1 MTLSEDNEI
10 DYIGYNSNGYPF
22 NKVFPPDAMK
32 YGDDFYGYP
41 SVSAGTIFYDCMV
54 QGYGVTF
61 SFGDKDYVIPEGE
74 NNTLVNL
81 TDKTTTIFESI
92 MDLVKTATIDGI
104 PLMTL
109 INEDRLENVDIQ

>member
-1 MTLSEDNEI
+1 MTSSEDNDTDYI
-10 DYIGYNSNGYPF
+10 DYDSGGYPF
-22 NKVFPPDAMK
+22 NKEFPPDVLK

-54 QGYGVTF
+54 QGYGITF
-61 SFGDKDYVIPEGE
+61 SFGNKDYVIPEGE
-74 NNTLVNL
+74 NNKLVNL
-81 TDKTTTIFESI
+81 TDKTNSVFESI

-109 INEDRLENVDIQ
+109 INENRLENVDIQ